1 MKIKLI
7 SLELK
12 NFKGTKEQLINFG
25 NATLIDGDNGTGK
38 TTIEDAFFWLLFGK
52 DSTDRKVFE
61 VQPLDENNDIVH
73 HLDTIVTGTLEID
86 GTIKVFKRTLKEKWQ
101 KKRGQAEQELT
112 GNTTEYE
119 IDDIPVKQKDYL
131 SQISEIMDE
140 NNFKLLTNPLYFP
153 NMDWKKQREILF
165 EIIGDLSEE
174 SVINYNSKLK
184 PLAELLSGKSIEE
197 FNERI
202 KATIKK
208 LKDKV
213 KDIPAR
219 IDENNSMICEEDFV
233 ALESEKEGI
242 QAEINKID
250 EQIADLSKT
259 NEGKLKLQEQLF
271 ELKNKLSILT
281 SEAIKNANKPL
292 EETKEE
298 IYKIKS
304 ELQEVDFEIKTKE
317 RNRDNFNNT
326 NIAQEKEIEEL
337 KIKKQNLLNE
347 YHKVNDEVF
356 EFNEKETICKC
367 CGRPFEMDRIEE
379 IKESARVKFEK
390 NQKHNLDAIKSGGL
404 GLKANIE
411 KAELLLLKDKEEVE
425 KIIEEISR
433 LELKKSNLKTQ
444 LSDLEGRKYKL
455 EVTQE
460 IKVEGSEE
468 LKIQINEIQAQ
479 IEAFNVNDNTELK
492 IKKNSL
498 QDELSRIDK
507 LLGQQQVNES
517 LKARIEELREEEK
530 QLNIQIAQLEKQQ
543 FLGEEFIRTKVELLE
558 DTINR
563 KFNGEV
569 NFKLFSNQI
578 NGGLNETCVAT
589 INGVPFSDA
598 NSAAKINAGISIL
611 NTLCKHYGANAPVFI
626 DNAESINDI
635 RSTESQLILLK
646 VSQNKN
652 LQVNIIENNKLNSE
666 VA

>member
-1 MKIKLI
+1 MKIKLL

-73 HLDTIVTGTLEID
+73 HLDTVVTGTLEID
-86 GTIKVFKRTLKEKWQ
+86 GTVKVFKRTLKEKWQ

-219 IDENNSMICEEDFV
+219 IDENNSMICEEDFA

-250 EQIADLSKT
+250 EQIADLSKA

-271 ELKNKLSILT
+271 ELKNQLSTLT
-281 SEAIKNANKPL
+281 NEALKNANKPL
-292 EETKEE
+292 EETKED

-304 ELQEVDFEIKTKE
+304 ELQQVEFKINSSQSSIKNTEKYINSMKEDLESTK
-317 RNRDNFNNT
+317 NRK
-326 NIAQEKEIEEL
+326 QE
-337 KIKKQNLLNE
+337 LLNE
-347 YHKVNDEVF
+347 YHKEQDIPF
-356 EFNEKETICKC
+356 EFDSSLTNCPT
-367 CGRPFEMDRIEE
+367 CGREYEADKIEE
-379 IKESARVKFEK
+379 IKADAEK
-390 NQKHNLDAIKSGGL
+390 RFNDAK
-404 GLKANIE
+404 
-411 KAELLLLKDKEEVE
+411 
-425 KIIEEISR
+425 
-433 LELKKSNLKTQ
+433 
-444 LSDLEGRKYKL
+444 
-455 EVTQE
+455 
-460 IKVEGSEE
+460 
-468 LKIQINEIQAQ
+468 
-479 IEAFNVNDNTELK
+479 
-492 IKKNSL
+492 
-498 QDELSRIDK
+498 
-507 LLGQQQVNES
+507 
-517 LKARIEELREEEK
+517 
-530 QLNIQIAQLEKQQ
+530 
-543 FLGEEFIRTKVELLE
+543 
-558 DTINR
+558 
-563 KFNGEV
+563 
-569 NFKLFSNQI
+569 
-578 NGGLNETCVAT
+578 
-589 INGVPFSDA
+589 
-598 NSAAKINAGISIL
+598 
-611 NTLCKHYGANAPVFI
+611 
-626 DNAESINDI
+626 
-635 RSTESQLILLK
+635 
-646 VSQNKN
+646 
-652 LQVNIIENNKLNSE
+652 
-666 VA
+666 